1 MAGPANVSE
10 QAEAHKEKIERIDE
24 RVRKA
29 QERAKGGADGTSG
42 TSGTSGPDV
51 DAPAPRP
58 SALRVFVSPGHLN
71 LRLLIRAGTLVKVP
85 SANGPW
91 DHSRTGDVWLEFREG
106 IVRLDPADELDQ
118 LRIEW
123 CEGLGRARDIC
134 RDIDDPQTAMWV
146 HLVEQKNP
154 TSRRDATLPAN
165 LDVEGVLDGDLTS
178 LGQSA
183 LVARAM
189 NARG

>member
-1 MAGPANVSE
+1 MAGPANVTE

-29 QERAKGGADGTSG
+29 QERAKGSTGVTDGTG
-42 TSGTSGPDV
+42 
-51 DAPAPRP
+51 RP
-58 SALRVFVSPGHLN
+58 LDPSSSSLRVFVSPGHLN

-123 CEGLGRARDIC
+123 CEGSGRARDIC

-154 TSRRDATLPAN
+154 TSRRDATLPSN
-165 LDVEGVLDGDLTS
+165 LDVEGVLDGDLSS